1 MSSLAQIPLES
12 YLLAQQA
19 APIECLVCKQ
29 ENCRSATRCR
39 ACRAPMALA
48 HQAESVKHKPHL
60 IAVLGA
66 SGAGKTTY
74 LGMLMDILTRQVG
87 LPHTTARGPLSISL
101 QQTTA
106 TALSTGWFPEK
117 TEHDP
122 EHWHWVHCQ
131 FHCRRRRRPIEVVFA
146 DVAGDAFARETE
158 HEGRYPA
165 IRAILANCAGVIV
178 LADAERLKAGDH
190 EHDFVTLK
198 LLTLLGDLRD
208 EQLRNR
214 RLRTSERRPLA
225 LVLTKADKCDGCIVD
240 PREFAE
246 AHAATLLG
254 SCQTRFPRHQVFGCS
269 VAGATAYRDL
279 YGSPQHV
286 PLRIEPHGIVEPFG
300 WLVTEM
306 G

>member
-1 MSSLAQIPLES
+1 MSTLAQIPLES

-39 ACRAPMALA
+39 ACRTPMALA
-48 HQAESVKHKPHL
+48 HQAESVKQKPHL
-60 IAVLGA
+60 VAVLGA

-74 LGMLMDILTRQVG
+74 LGMLMDILTREVS
-87 LPHTTARGPLSISL
+87 LPRTTARGPLSISL

-117 TEHDP
+117 TDHDP

-146 DVAGDAFARETE
+146 DISGDAFAKETE

-165 IRAILANCAGVIV
+165 IRALLANSSGVIV
-178 LADAERLKAGDH
+178 LADAERLKDGDH

-198 LLTLLGDLRD
+198 LLTLLGDLRE

-225 LVLTKADKCDGCIVD
+225 LVLTKADRCEGCIDD

-246 AHAATLLG
+246 AHAATLWG
-254 SCQTRFPRHQVFGCS
+254 SCQTRFPRCEAFGCS
-269 VAGATAYRDL
+269 VVGATACRDL

-286 PLRIEPHGIVEPFG
+286 PLRIEPHGVVEPFG
-300 WLVTEM
+300 WLVMEM

>member
-1 MSSLAQIPLES
+1 MPQLAQIPLES

-19 APIECLVCKQ
+19 APIECLICKQ
-29 ENCRSATRCR
+29 ENCRSASRCR
-39 ACRAPMALA
+39 WCRSPMALA
-48 HQAESVKHKPHL
+48 HQAESVRYAPKL

-66 SGAGKTTY
+66 AGSGKTTY

-117 TEHDP
+117 TAHDP
-122 EHWHWVHCQ
+122 EHWNWVFCQ
-131 FHCRRRRRPIEVVFA
+131 FHCRRRRHPVEVVFA
-146 DVAGDAFARETE
+146 DVAGDAYAEETK
-158 HEGRYPA
+158 HDGRYPA
-165 IRAILANCAGVIV
+165 IRAILAHCAGVMV
-178 LADAERLKAGDH
+178 VADAERLKAGDH

-208 EQLRNR
+208 EQMRHR
-214 RLRTSERRPLA
+214 RLRYGERRPLA
-225 LVLTKADKCDGCIVD
+225 LVLTKADKCDGIIED

-246 AHAATLLG
+246 AHAATLIG
-254 SCQTRFPRHQVFGCS
+254 SCQTRFPRQQVFACS
-269 VAGATAYRDL
+269 VAGATAHRDL
-279 YGSPQHV
+279 YGSQQHV

>member
-1 MSSLAQIPLES
+1 MPQLAQIPLES

-19 APIECLVCKQ
+19 APIECLICKQ
-29 ENCRSATRCR
+29 ENCRSASRCR
-39 ACRAPMALA
+39 WCRSPMALA
-48 HQAESVKHKPHL
+48 HQAESVKYAPKL

-66 SGAGKTTY
+66 AGSGKTTY

-117 TEHDP
+117 TAHDP
-122 EHWHWVHCQ
+122 EHWNWVHCQ
-131 FHCRRRRRPIEVVFA
+131 FHCRRRRHPVEVVFA
-146 DVAGDAFARETE
+146 DVAGDAYAEETKND
-158 HEGRYPA
+158 GRYPA
-165 IRAILANCAGVIV
+165 IRAILAHCAGVMV
-178 LADAERLKAGDH
+178 VADAERLKAGDH

-208 EQLRNR
+208 EQMRHR
-214 RLRTSERRPLA
+214 RLRYGERRPLA
-225 LVLTKADKCDGCIVD
+225 LVLTKADKCDGIIED

-246 AHAATLLG
+246 AHAATLIG
-254 SCQTRFPRHQVFGCS
+254 SCQTRFPRQQVFACS
-269 VAGATAYRDL
+269 VAGATAHRDL
-279 YGSPQHV
+279 YGSQQHV